1 MKRMIILFILVLIL
15 LIPAALFRPRLH
27 LVKGES
33 MQPTIRD
40 GQFILSVIPSRIER
54 GDVVIIEAAD
64 QKILKRVIGIPGDS
78 IQIHDG
84 RVYINGKMTDNIDTD
99 YAGIAMA
106 PIFLEDGEYFILGD
120 NRGNSLDS
128 RYTKI
133 GVINERQ
140 ILREVVVLKQS
151 AYSKYP
157 S

>member
-1 MKRMIILFILVLIL
+1 
-15 LIPAALFRPRLH
+15 
-27 LVKGES
+27 

-54 GDVVIIEAAD
+54 GDVVIVEVAD

-78 IQIHDG
+78 VQIYNG

-99 YAGIAMA
+99 YAGIAMV
-106 PIFLEDGEYFILGD
+106 PIFLAEGEYFILGD
-120 NRGNSLDS
+120 NRSNSLDS
-128 RYTKI
+128 RYTQI

-140 ILREVVVLKQS
+140 ILRKVVILNQS